1 MEDPAFI
8 RPDRSRVL
16 PWLWLMT
23 IVMLIA
29 SAYLADRRLRSPET
43 VASAT
48 QQTQQAKSPTAVKPL
63 GVAPSPS
70 EAHAGVRPIPV
81 VRSDASYMRQVRQT
95 HHLYRPIIDRVAKR
109 YKVDPALVKAI
120 IMAESGYDPK
130 AVSHRG
136 ALGLMQI
143 MPRTARAL
151 GVANSF
157 DPERNI
163 TAGVRYF
170 RQLMDT
176 VAQDPA
182 LALAAYNAGPEK
194 VRKYNGVPPYKAT
207 RRYIKK
213 VMAYYLCYRDIS
225 RQESSLLDQG

>member
-8 RPDRSRVL
+8 RPDRSRALHWV
-16 PWLWLMT
+16 WLLTALML
-23 IVMLIA
+23 VVV
-29 SAYLADRRLRSPET
+29 SSYWVDRRLRTPGPTRLAAPQTQTEVNVRPLV
-43 VASAT
+43 VASLE
-48 QQTQQAKSPTAVKPL
+48 PD
-63 GVAPSPS
+63 
-70 EAHAGVRPIPV
+70 AGEEVRQIPV
-81 VRSDASYMRQVRQT
+81 VRSDARYMRQVRQT
-95 HHLYRPIIDRVAKR
+95 HRLYQPIIHRVAHR
-109 YKVDPALVKAI
+109 YGVDPALVKAI
-120 IMAESGYDPK
+120 IMAESGFNPR

-143 MPRTARAL
+143 MPSTARSL
-151 GVANSF
+151 GVADSF
-157 DPERNI
+157 DPEHNI

-176 VAQDPA
+176 VAEDPA
-182 LALAAYNAGPEK
+182 LALAAYNAGPER

-225 RQESSLLDQG
+225 LQERYAAERG

>member
-8 RPDRSRVL
+8 RPDRSRALHWV
-16 PWLWLMT
+16 WLLTALLLVISVYW
-23 IVMLIA
+23 
-29 SAYLADRRLRSPET
+29 ADRKLRTPAPAPLAAPQTQTEDT
-43 VASAT
+43 VRPLAVASLEPDT
-48 QQTQQAKSPTAVKPL
+48 
-63 GVAPSPS
+63 GV
-70 EAHAGVRPIPV
+70 GVRPVPV
-81 VRSDASYMRQVRQT
+81 VRSDARYMRQVRQT
-95 HHLYRPIIDRVAKR
+95 HHLYHPIIHRVANR
-109 YKVDPALVKAI
+109 YGVDPALVKAI
-120 IMAESGYDPK
+120 IMAESGYNPR

-151 GVANSF
+151 GVADSF
-157 DPERNI
+157 DPEHNI

-176 VAQDPA
+176 VAEDPA
-182 LALAAYNAGPEK
+182 LALAAYNAGPER
-194 VRKYNGVPPYKAT
+194 VRRYNGVPPYKAT

-225 RQESSLLDQG
+225 LQERYAAEQG

>member
-1 MEDPAFI
+1 MEDPAFT
-8 RPDRSRVL
+8 RPDRSRALHWV
-16 PWLWLMT
+16 WLITAL
-23 IVMLIA
+23 MLIVG
-29 SAYLADRRLRSPET
+29 AYLVDRKLRAPKPT
-43 VASAT
+43 PSAAQHT
-48 QQTQQAKSPTAVKPL
+48 EIAPAPGPLATLPRQTGPDV
-63 GVAPSPS
+63 GF
-70 EAHAGVRPIPV
+70 RPIPV
-81 VRSDASYMRQVRQT
+81 VRSEARYMRQVRQT
-95 HHLYRPIIDRVAKR
+95 HHLYHPIIDRVARR

-120 IMAESGYDPK
+120 IMAESGYDPR

-143 MPRTARAL
+143 MPQTARAL
-151 GVANSF
+151 GVTDSF
-157 DPERNI
+157 DPEHNI

-176 VAQDPA
+176 VAEDPA
-182 LALAAYNAGPEK
+182 LALAAYNAGPAR

-225 RQESSLLDQG
+225 LRERYSTDQG